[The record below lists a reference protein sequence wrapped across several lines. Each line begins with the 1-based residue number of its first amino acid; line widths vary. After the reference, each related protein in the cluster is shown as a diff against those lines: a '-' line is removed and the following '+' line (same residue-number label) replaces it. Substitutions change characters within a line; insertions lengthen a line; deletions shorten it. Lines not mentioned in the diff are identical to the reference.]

1 MKALL
6 FNVTVPS
13 FIALQVLGRISKR
26 FFFQGPFATVRMADV
41 PEPTLPGPDWAKIRV
56 GLCGF
61 CGSDLNLL
69 TVKDSPMASPFTSF
83 PCIFGHEL
91 SGEIAERGEL
101 VDNCAVG
108 DLVAVNPALSCTV
121 RGISPVCP
129 TCERGRPSNC
139 ERYAEG
145 RFSPGMFAGIC
156 KDIGGGFAEF
166 MVAHKSQIYPVP
178 PGITAESAA
187 LTEPL
192 AVGIQAV
199 LDNMPRDRDRV
210 LVIGGGVIGAMI
222 VKAIRGLGSGC
233 AITVV
238 EPSPFH
244 AGYVRASGADQTISG
259 GIIEAAQKFTG
270 ARVYKPM
277 LGERIVQGGFD
288 RVFDTVGHSDTLQ
301 MALIVTA
308 GCGTISLVGI
318 GNKVTFDPT
327 PLWLKLQ
334 TIKGCYAQGR
344 HETPTGSRH
353 VFEIALDLLKNQK
366 IQVEDMLTHTF
377 GIDEYRE
384 LIEVNMKKGAFQA
397 IKTAIRFPW
406 K

>member
-13 FIALQVLGRISKR
+13 FIALQALGRISKR
-26 FFFQGPFATVRMADV
+26 FFFQGPFATIRMTDV
-41 PEPTLPGPDWAKIRV
+41 PEPALPSPDWAKIRV
-56 GLCGF
+56 RLCGF

-91 SGEIAERGEL
+91 SGEIVEQGEL
-101 VDNCAVG
+101 VDNCRVG
-108 DLVAVNPALSCTV
+108 DLVTVNPALSCVV

-129 TCERGRPSNC
+129 TCAQGRPSNC

-156 KDIGGGFAEF
+156 QDIGGGFAEF
-166 MVAHKSQIYPVP
+166 MVAHKSQIHVIP
-178 PGITAESAA
+178 PGISAESAA

-199 LDNMPRDRDRV
+199 LDNMPQDRDRV

-233 AITVV
+233 AITVL

-318 GNKVTFDPT
+318 GNKITFDPT

-334 TIKGCYAQGR
+334 TIKGCYAQGYN
-344 HETPTGSRH
+344 ETPAGKKH
-353 VFEIALDLLKNQK
+353 AFEIALDLLKNGK

-377 GIDEYRE
+377 EIDEYRE
-384 LIEVNMKKGAFQA
+384 LIAVNMKKGAFRA
-397 IKTAIRFPW
+397 IKTAIRFP
-406 K
+406 